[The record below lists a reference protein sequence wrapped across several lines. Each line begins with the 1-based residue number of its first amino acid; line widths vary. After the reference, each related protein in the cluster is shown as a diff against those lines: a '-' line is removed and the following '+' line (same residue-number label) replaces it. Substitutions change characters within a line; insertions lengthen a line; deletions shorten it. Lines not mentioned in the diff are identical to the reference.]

1 MSSLQKFKETIEE
14 FDSEVEKLKAVSDAY
29 QKLQGLT
36 VAYDGISKQFDENSK
51 NLDKINESQK
61 TQQAKVVQSLNE
73 IEGVSK
79 QSKKELASMIEEGA
93 DLIRKENKDFYRELE
108 STIRIK
114 LEDNCSQIKQLIE
127 SERVQIKQIFE
138 IEFAKN
144 TKELSNIFETQTI
157 RQTQELLESHKIIKV
172 SIWVIGAIIILLQL
186 FK

>member
-1 MSSLQKFKETIEE
+1 MSSLQKFKETMEE

-51 NLDKINESQK
+51 NLDRINESQK
-61 TQQAKVVQSLNE
+61 TQQAKVVQSLHE

-79 QSKKELASMIEEGA
+79 QSKEELASIIEDGA
-93 DLIRKENKDFYRELE
+93 DLIRKENKDFYKELE

-114 LEDNCSQIKQLIE
+114 LEDNRSQIKQLIE
-127 SERVQIKQIFE
+127 SERVQIKQILE
-138 IEFAKN
+138 IEFTKN
-144 TKELSNIFETQTI
+144 TKELSNVFETLVNKQTK
-157 RQTQELLESHKIIKV
+157 ELLEGQKNIKV
-172 SIWVIGAIIILLQL
+172 SIWVIGAIIILLEL

>member
-1 MSSLQKFKETIEE
+1 MSSLQKFKETMEE

-29 QKLQGLT
+29 QKLQGLA
-36 VAYDGISKQFDENSK
+36 VSYDGISKQFDENSK

-61 TQQAKVVQSLNE
+61 TQQAKVVQSLHE

-79 QSKKELASMIEEGA
+79 QSKKELASIIEEGA
-93 DLIRKENKDFYRELE
+93 DLIRKENKGFYRELE
-108 STIRIK
+108 STIQIK
-114 LEDNCSQIKQLIE
+114 LDDNRSQIKQLIE
-127 SERVQIKQIFE
+127 SERFQIKQIIE

-144 TKELSNIFETQTI
+144 TKELSNVFETLTN
-157 RQTQELLESHKIIKV
+157 RQTQEILESHKIIKV

>member
-1 MSSLQKFKETIEE
+1 M
-14 FDSEVEKLKAVSDAY
+14 SDAY

-79 QSKKELASMIEEGA
+79 QSKKELASIIEEGA
-93 DLIRKENKDFYRELE
+93 DLIRKENKDFYKELE

-114 LEDNCSQIKQLIE
+114 LEDNRSQIKQLIE
-127 SERVQIKQIFE
+127 SERIQIKQIIE
-138 IEFAKN
+138 NEFAKN
-144 TKELSNIFETQTI
+144 VKELRNTVETLIDT
-157 RQTQELLESHKIIKV
+157 QTQELLKSHKIIKV

-186 FK
+186 FFN